1 MRDVQ
6 KEPPPR
12 KIPIDKVGVEDV
24 TYPIRVMDR
33 ENSFQNTVARIKM
46 SVDLPHNFRGT
57 HMSRFIEVLN
67 KHLHNITLYNL
78 ENILE
83 DIRKELDAET
93 SHIEIEFPYFIR
105 KKAPISGMESFMNYR
120 CKFIAS
126 KDDKF
131 DFILEVNV
139 PVHTLCPCSKEI
151 SERGAHNQRALVS
164 VQVRM
169 RKLVWIE
176 EIVEMVEGSASAPLY
191 ALLKREDERYIT
203 EHAYDNPRFVEDV
216 VREVAVNLDRDDRI
230 IWYFIN
236 VKSFESIHN
245 HNAFA
250 CLKRDKIIGSQ

>member
-24 TYPIRVMDR
+24 TYPIRVMDK
-33 ENSFQNTVARIKM
+33 ENGFQNTVARIKM

-105 KKAPISGMESFMNYR
+105 KKAPISEMESFMNYR

-169 RKLVWIE
+169 KKLVWIE

>member
-24 TYPIRVMDR
+24 TYPIRVMDK
-33 ENSFQNTVARIKM
+33 ENGFQNTVARIKM

-169 RKLVWIE
+169 KKLVWIE

-216 VREVAVNLDRDDRI
+216 VREVAVNLDRDERI

>member
-24 TYPIRVMDR
+24 TYPIRVMDK
-33 ENSFQNTVARIKM
+33 ENGFQNTVARIKM

-169 RKLVWIE
+169 KKLVWIE

-250 CLKRDKIIGSQ
+250 CLKRDKRISSQ

>member
-24 TYPIRVMDR
+24 TYPVRVMDR
-33 ENSFQNTVARIKM
+33 ENGFQNTVAKIKM

-67 KHLHNITLYNL
+67 KHLHNITLHNL

-93 SHIEIEFPYFIR
+93 SHIEIEFPYFIK

-120 CKFIAS
+120 CKFIAT

-131 DFILEVNV
+131 DFILEVSV

-169 RKLVWIE
+169 KKLVWIE

-250 CLKRDKIIGSQ
+250 CLKRDKRINSQ

>member
-24 TYPIRVMDR
+24 TYPIRVMDK
-33 ENSFQNTVARIKM
+33 ENGFQNTVARIKM

-67 KHLHNITLYNL
+67 KHLHNITLHNL

-93 SHIEIEFPYFIR
+93 SHIEIEFPYFIK
-105 KKAPISGMESFMNYR
+105 KKAPVSGMESFMNYR

-169 RKLVWIE
+169 KKLVWIE
-176 EIVEMVEGSASAPLY
+176 EIVEMVEGSVSAPLY

>member
-169 RKLVWIE
+169 KKLVWIE

>member
-33 ENSFQNTVARIKM
+33 ENGFQNTVARIKM

-67 KHLHNITLYNL
+67 KHLHNITLHNL

-169 RKLVWIE
+169 KKLVWIE

-230 IWYFIN
+230 TWYFIN

-250 CLKRDKIIGSQ
+250 CLKRDKRISSQ

>member
-24 TYPIRVMDR
+24 TYPIRVMDK
-33 ENSFQNTVARIKM
+33 ENGFQNTVARIKM

-169 RKLVWIE
+169 KKLVWIE

>member
-24 TYPIRVMDR
+24 TYPIRVMDK
-33 ENSFQNTVARIKM
+33 ENGFQNTVARIKM

-67 KHLHNITLYNL
+67 KHLNNITLHNL
-78 ENILE
+78 ENILD
-83 DIRKELDAET
+83 DIRRELDAET

-151 SERGAHNQRALVS
+151 SNRGAHNQRALVS

-169 RKLVWIE
+169 KKLVWIE

-250 CLKRDKIIGSQ
+250 CLKKDKRIS